1 MDISDEYI
9 SHYCESED
17 TFPFSFVYVMYLNIA
32 SYLYGKQIN
41 SKLGNKL
48 YL

>member
-1 MDISDEYI
+1 MSISKLLFCI
-9 SHYCESED
+9 RMCFKFLS
-17 TFPFSFVYVMYLNIA
+17 SFVNVIYLNVA
-32 SYLYGKQIN
+32 SYLYGKQIK